1 MWPRQNRW
9 EGGRLEMMGSS
20 PGAKTQ
26 AGACRH
32 GSWTAA
38 GVQPGGPLGWEEGL
52 VYKPGRAVPSGP
64 WTELSALLPS
74 ASLRGARAVP
84 QAARDG
90 AAPEQGLQSRKKQK
104 RTRALPA
111 GGPHPPHSGPWASLS
126 PSPVGR
132 TPFLALPLIC
142 CILTEVGATQGYAQ
156 IGCGLLWFSQ

>member
-111 GGPHPPHSGPWASLS
+111 GGPHPRTLGPGLAFPPARREGLRFFFC
-126 PSPVGR
+126 PSSVV
-132 TPFLALPLIC
+132 F
-142 CILTEVGATQGYAQ
+142 
-156 IGCGLLWFSQ
+156 